1 MTRGGAALLLAVQ
14 VLRVLAARPSA
25 ALGGQAQ
32 TEDAIRLGVDAGGRG
47 SVHMRPARPP
57 GAPWQGELFEA
68 ECKQVAKYAKMFGG
82 HREQMWAGVCSLPLS
97 GIMSLSNDS
106 ASGKGYTLAR
116 IVVPAACNIGQCTAI
131 LPMFAN
137 LCHHADVSVR
147 AFMADDIVPRVC
159 RAGHCSEIF
168 PAVLGFANDTDE
180 IVRVSFTKTVV
191 SEICFAGSEPCR
203 DIVPALLQLAS
214 DASTEVRAAVASH
227 GITSAC
233 LAGEEICAQV
243 LPAFDALY
251 SSSST
256 SDNYIIRQAM
266 AARTLSALCTNGLCQ
281 HAIAPLIA
289 LGRSAKSDLR
299 KSIAS
304 HAAPAACAAGFFDEV
319 IPLMENLTKDND
331 LEVRQFC
338 TEALDLCT
346 NVRSARE
353 KAEQE
358 ARLANDL
365 REAAE
370 AEARSAN
377 ESKQRALASLRAV
390 EEERVKADVLKA
402 EALEMK
408 RLSLESEAEAR
419 AATNKVELK
428 TKMAEDAEHKAE
440 QLRMQMLG
448 LALALLTASGP
459 AFMFCFKRAG
469 GSD

>member
-1 MTRGGAALLLAVQ
+1 MACGGTALLLAAQ
-14 VLRVLAARPSA
+14 VLLGQAARPSS
-25 ALGGQAQ
+25 ALGAQAE

-47 SVHMRPARPP
+47 TLHMRPAGPP
-57 GAPWQGELFEA
+57 GAAWQSELFEA
-68 ECKQVAKYAKMFGG
+68 ECNQVAKYAKMFGS
-82 HREQMWAGVCSLPLS
+82 HREQLWAGVCSLPLS

-106 ASGKGYTLAR
+106 TLEKRYTLAR
-116 IVVPAACNIGQCTAI
+116 IVVPAACNIGQCTAVFP
-131 LPMFAN
+131 LFAN
-137 LCHHADVSVR
+137 LCRDADVAVR
-147 AFMADDIVPRVC
+147 EFMVGDIVPRVC
-159 RAGHCSEIF
+159 RAGHCSEIL
-168 PAVLGFANDTDE
+168 PAVLALANDTDE
-180 IVRVSFTKTVV
+180 IVRVKFTKSV
-191 SEICFAGSEPCR
+191 SEICFAGPEPCR
-203 DIVPALLQLAS
+203 DVVPALLQLAG
-214 DASTEVRAAVASH
+214 DTSTEVQTAVASH

-233 LAGEEICAQV
+233 LAGKEICTQI

-256 SDNYIIRQAM
+256 SNNDDIRKAL
-266 AARTLSALCTNGLCQ
+266 AARTLSAVCSNGLCQ
-281 HAIAPLIA
+281 HAIAPLIV
-289 LGRSAKSDLR
+289 LGSSAKSDLR

-338 TEALDLCT
+338 TEARDLCI
-346 NVRSARE
+346 NVKSAKE

-377 ESKQRALASLRAV
+377 ESKQRALDYLKDV
-390 EEERVKADVLKA
+390 EVQRVKADVLKT

-408 RLSLESEAEAR
+408 KLSIVSEAEAR
-419 AATNKVELK
+419 SATNKVELK

-459 AFMFCFKRAG
+459 ALMFCFKKAS